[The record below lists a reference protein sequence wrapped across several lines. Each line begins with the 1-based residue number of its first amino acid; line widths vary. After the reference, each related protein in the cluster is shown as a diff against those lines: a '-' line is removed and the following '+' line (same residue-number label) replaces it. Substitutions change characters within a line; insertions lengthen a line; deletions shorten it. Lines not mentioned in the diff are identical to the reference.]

1 MWSLYHLQVQKC
13 RNVGLDCLQT
23 SWHWWKKL
31 LHPPVYSRGL
41 CSLHI
46 AIPLSP
52 PPPHFI
58 LPWEGKGTV
67 KCRLRF
73 VMSLNKNFKWM
84 LTLNTEKL
92 VNNSCEVFLV
102 LYSKSFN
109 DRSLKKNWLI
119 LFPENLSVSQ
129 GKASGNI
136 EIFRKIKLLFWEPSH
151 HVICNTAQGIHY
163 LNFN

>member
-1 MWSLYHLQVQKC
+1 MWSLCHLQVQKC
-13 RNVGLDCLQT
+13 RKVGLDCLQT
-23 SWHWWKKL
+23 SWHRWQKL

-46 AIPLSP
+46 AIP

-58 LPWEGKGTV
+58 LPWEGKGTA

-129 GKASGNI
+129 GKAS
-136 EIFRKIKLLFWEPSH
+136 EILKFLGRLLFWEPSH
-151 HVICNTAQGIHY
+151 QVICNTAQGIHY
-163 LNFN
+163 LNLN